1 MSKVWIAVVA
11 VAAVAA
17 VIVSQTF
24 FAVPETHHAV
34 VLQLGNYVAT
44 TSTPGL
50 HAKLPFVQ
58 EAVYFDRRLL
68 STDAPPQEYLTLDK
82 KRVRVDHI
90 TRWRITDPL
99 QFLVSVQS
107 EDGARARLDD
117 IVFSEFRRTLAS
129 YNFDVIIGE
138 GRDPIVDAVTAAT
151 QAQAGAFGIAVT
163 DVRIKRADLPKEV
176 EPSVFARMQAER
188 SREANRYRAEGDEQG
203 AEIRAGA
210 DRERVV
216 IVAQAQEQA
225 ARTRG
230 EGDAEAI
237 RIYAEALN
245 RDPEFYA
252 FRRRLEAYERV
263 MVQGDVVVLPPDSD
277 FFTYLGGH
285 LAPAKPGGQAPATP
299 GE

>member
-1 MSKVWIAVVA
+1 MGKVLIATVA
-11 VAAVAA
+11 VAAVALIIA
-17 VIVSQTF
+17 SQTF

-34 VLQLGNYVAT
+34 VLQLGDYVAT
-44 TSTPGL
+44 ASTPGL

-58 EAVYFDRRLL
+58 QVAFFDRRLL
-68 STDAPPQEYLTLDK
+68 STDAPAQEYLTLDK
-82 KRVRVDHI
+82 KRLRIDHV
-90 TRWRITDPL
+90 TRWRIVDPL

-117 IVFSEFRRTLAS
+117 VVFSEFRRTLAS
-129 YNFDVIIGE
+129 YDFDVIIAD
-138 GRDPIVDAVTAAT
+138 GRDPIVDAVTTAT
-151 QAQAGAFGIAVT
+151 QAQASAFGIAVT

-203 AEIRAGA
+203 AQIRASA

-216 IVAQAQEQA
+216 LVAQAQEQA

-237 RIYAEALN
+237 RIYADALN

-263 MVQGDVVVLPPDSD
+263 MGEGDVVVLPPDSD
-277 FFTYLGGH
+277 FFTYLGGR
-285 LAPAKPGGQAPATP
+285 QAPARP